1 MVCAIIFLELSRKV
15 DISSLRMKMI
25 AVLALLCLLN
35 SCNTAIGM
43 YRDTKQGIIWTADK
57 IKGSDNGGGGS
68 DPYGA
73 PTY

>member
-1 MVCAIIFLELSRKV
+1 MKIAAALAIIF
-15 DISSLRMKMI
+15 
-25 AVLALLCLLN
+25 LLN

-43 YRDTKQGIIWTADK
+43 WRDTKQGFIWSKNK
-57 IKGSDNGGGGS
+57 IQQSRNGGGGNY